1 MQVTEIAF
9 SVYPVTDLKRSRS
22 FYEGT
27 LGLKPGMVY
36 EGDGVG
42 WIEYEIGSGVVAIG
56 AGAEKFKPSSNG
68 GSVALEVGDFDVA
81 IQELRAAGTTFVIEP
96 MEFPGCRMAAV
107 LDPDGNTITI
117 HRRKSQAVG

>member
-9 SVYPVTDLKRSRS
+9 SVYPVTDLKRARA

-36 EGDGVG
+36 EGEGVG
-42 WIEYEIGSGVVAIG
+42 WIEYEIGPGVVAIG
-56 AGAEKFKPSSNG
+56 AGSENFKPSSNG
-68 GSVALEVGDFDVA
+68 GSVALEVGDFDQA
-81 IQELRAAGTTFVIEP
+81 IQELKNAGTKFVIEP
-96 MEFPGCRMAAV
+96 LDFPGCRMAAV

-117 HRRKSQAVG
+117 HRRKTAS

>member
-9 SVYPVTDLKRSRS
+9 SVYPVTDLKRARA

-42 WIEYEIGSGVVAIG
+42 WIEYEIGPGVVAIG
-56 AGAEKFKPSSNG
+56 AGSEHFKPSSNG
-68 GSVALEVGDFDVA
+68 ASVALEVADFDQA
-81 IQELRAAGTTFVIEP
+81 NNEIKQAGTEVVSEP
-96 MEFPGCRMAAV
+96 RV
-107 LDPDGNTITI
+107 LYE
-117 HRRKSQAVG
+117 

>member
-9 SVYPVTDLKRSRS
+9 SVYPVTDLKRARA

-42 WIEYEIGSGVVAIG
+42 WIEYEIGPGVVAIG
-56 AGAEKFKPSSNG
+56 AGSEHFKPSANG
-68 GSVALEVGDFDVA
+68 GSVAFEVADFDQA
-81 IQELRAAGTTFVIEP
+81 INELKQTGAKFVIERLD
-96 MEFPGCRMAAV
+96 FPGCRMAAV
-107 LDPDGNTITI
+107 HDPDGNTVTI
-117 HRRKSQAVG
+117 HRRKN

>member
-9 SVYPVTDLKRSRS
+9 SVYPVTDVKRARA

-36 EGDGVG
+36 EGEGVG
-42 WIEYEIGSGVVAIG
+42 WIEYEIGPGVVAIG
-56 AGAEKFKPSSNG
+56 AGSENFKPSSNG
-68 GSVALEVGDFDVA
+68 GSVALEVGDFDRA
-81 IQELRAAGTTFVIEP
+81 IQELKNAGTKFVIEP
-96 MEFPGCRMAAV
+96 LDFPGCRMAAV

-117 HRRKSQAVG
+117 HRRKTAS

>member
-9 SVYPVTDLKRSRS
+9 SVYPVTDLKRARA

-36 EGDGVG
+36 EGEGVG
-42 WIEYEIGSGVVAIG
+42 WIEYEIGPGVVAIG
-56 AGAEKFKPSSNG
+56 AGSEHFKPSANG
-68 GSVALEVGDFDVA
+68 GSVALEVGDFDQA
-81 IQELRAAGTTFVIEP
+81 IQELKNAGTKFVIEP
-96 MEFPGCRMAAV
+96 LDFPGCRMAAV

-117 HRRKSQAVG
+117 HRRKTVS

>member
-9 SVYPVTDLKRSRS
+9 SVYPVTDLKRARA

-36 EGDGVG
+36 EGDGIG
-42 WIEYEIGSGVVAIG
+42 WIEYEIGPGVLAIG

-68 GSVALEVGDFDVA
+68 GSVALEVEDFDLAVR
-81 IQELRAAGTTFVIEP
+81 ELKEFGSTFVIEP
-96 MEFPGCRMAAV
+96 TDFPGCRMAAI
-107 LDPDGNTITI
+107 LDPDGNTLTI
-117 HRRKSQAVG
+117 HRRKT

>member
-9 SVYPVTDLKRSRS
+9 SVYPVTDLKRARA

-42 WIEYEIGSGVVAIG
+42 WIEYEVGPGVVAIG
-56 AGAEKFKPSSNG
+56 AGSEHFKPSANG
-68 GSVALEVGDFDVA
+68 GSVAFEVADFDQA
-81 IQELRAAGTTFVIEP
+81 ISELKQTGAKFVIEP
-96 MEFPGCRMAAV
+96 LDFPGCRMAAV
-107 LDPDGNTITI
+107 HDPDGKTVTI
-117 HRRKSQAVG
+117 HRRKN

>member
-9 SVYPVTDLKRSRS
+9 SVYPVTDVKRARA

-36 EGDGVG
+36 EGEGVG
-42 WIEYEIGSGVVAIG
+42 WIEYEIGPGVVAIG
-56 AGAEKFKPSSNG
+56 AGSENFKPSSNG
-68 GSVALEVGDFDVA
+68 GSVALEVGDFDQA
-81 IQELRAAGTTFVIEP
+81 IQELKNAGTKFVIEP
-96 MEFPGCRMAAV
+96 LDFPGCRMAAV

-117 HRRKSQAVG
+117 HRRKTAS

>member
-9 SVYPVTDLKRSRS
+9 SVYPVTDLKRARA

-36 EGDGVG
+36 EGEGVG
-42 WIEYEIGSGVVAIG
+42 WIEYEIGPGVVAIG
-56 AGAEKFKPSSNG
+56 AGSENFKPSSNG
-68 GSVALEVGDFDVA
+68 GSVALEVGDFDRA
-81 IQELRAAGTTFVIEP
+81 IQELKNAGTKFVIEP
-96 MEFPGCRMAAV
+96 LDFPGCRMAAV

-117 HRRKSQAVG
+117 HRRKTAS